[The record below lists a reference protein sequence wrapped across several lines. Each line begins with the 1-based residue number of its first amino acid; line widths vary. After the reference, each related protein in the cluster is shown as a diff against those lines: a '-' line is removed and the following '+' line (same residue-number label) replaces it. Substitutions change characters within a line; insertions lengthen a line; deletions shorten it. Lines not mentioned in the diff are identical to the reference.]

1 MTAASAYERTVIGVK
16 RGLTSPPPL
25 PILPNMEERE
35 LTPSQARAVAIIRAR
50 HPRASLTFH
59 ERPWGFILELREPA
73 PSGRVRTIALARFE
87 ADGAMLADEPIRRAA

>member
-1 MTAASAYERTVIGVK
+1 MTAASAFARRLGGVQK
-16 RGLTSPPPL
+16 GLTSSPAL
-25 PILPNMEERE
+25 PILPEMEERE

-73 PSGRVRTIALARFE
+73 PSGRTRTIALARFE
-87 ADGAMLADEPIRRAA
+87 STGAMLADQRIRLAA

>member
-1 MTAASAYERTVIGVK
+1 LTAASASARRLGSVQK
-16 RGLTSPPPL
+16 GLTSAPPL
-25 PILPNMEERE
+25 PILPEMEERE

-73 PSGRVRTIALARFE
+73 RSGRVRTIALARFE
-87 ADGAMLADEPIRRAA
+87 ADGAMVPDQRLPLAA